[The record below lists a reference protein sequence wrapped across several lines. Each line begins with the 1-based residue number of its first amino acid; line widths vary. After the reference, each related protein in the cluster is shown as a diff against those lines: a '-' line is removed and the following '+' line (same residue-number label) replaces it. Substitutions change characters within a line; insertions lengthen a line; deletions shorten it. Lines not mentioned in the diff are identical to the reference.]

1 MKKAARILCGLT
13 IVGTLLLGSAATAQ
27 EVFGEKLGFVPVNNS
42 IRENITGTG
51 WVRATLTGMTLV
63 VEGEFSNLS
72 SRATAAHI
80 HLGAPG
86 QNGPVVL
93 PLVLSGERE
102 GTISGTF
109 ELTEAQLTELR
120 ATRLYVNVHSE
131 NSPGGEIRAWLVP
144 ARQ

>member
-1 MKKAARILCGLT
+1 MLTGLVVVAT
-13 IVGTLLLGSAATAQ
+13 MVLGGFASAQ
-27 EVFGEKLGFVPVNNS
+27 EVFGEKLGFVPINNS
-42 IRENITGTG
+42 NRANIAGTG
-51 WVRATLTGMTLV
+51 WVKATLTGTTLV
-63 VEGEFSNLS
+63 VEGEFRNLA

-109 ELTEAQLTELR
+109 DLTEALLTELR
-120 ATRLYVNVHSE
+120 AMRLYVNVHSE
-131 NSPGGEIRAWLVP
+131 SSPAGEVRAWLVP
-144 ARQ
+144 AR